1 MLTELL
7 KARDALGDVHGLKQ
21 LITKCRDRL

>member
-7 KARDALGDVHGLKQ
+7 KARDAAGDAMGLKT
-21 LITKCRDRL
+21 LIARCRARL